1 MPSLPVKYRPKVFR
15 GVVGQDIVC
24 DMLENQLNTQDYRPV
39 YLFTG
44 SAGTGKTTVARIFAE
59 GVTEGSG
66 EIVEI
71 DAASNNGV
79 EAIAVIK
86 EHAQMRPMYG
96 KYKVYIIDECH
107 MVSVSG
113 WNSFL
118 KLLEQPPEYDI
129 FILCTTDIQ
138 KIPATILSR
147 CGRYKFRRIS
157 VEEIIDRLDLIA
169 GREGRDVTEDA
180 LRALAKKADGGMR
193 EGISLLDAC
202 FSYTDDVIDM
212 DVVRKVIGGG
222 DNEVYAAILKGVLE
236 KDPIEVAKQLN
247 IVHEFGDSWVTF
259 LSEWVGFLLAVREK
273 KLINDV
279 LFDYS
284 DEYIDKF
291 EDMDQE
297 VLLELIDAG
306 MEAMNRVRFDPM
318 PRLRVEALFMN
329 GDNHD

>member
-202 FSYTDDVIDM
+202 F
-212 DVVRKVIGGG
+212 
-222 DNEVYAAILKGVLE
+222 
-236 KDPIEVAKQLN
+236 
-247 IVHEFGDSWVTF
+247 
-259 LSEWVGFLLAVREK
+259 
-273 KLINDV
+273 
-279 LFDYS
+279 
-284 DEYIDKF
+284 
-291 EDMDQE
+291 
-297 VLLELIDAG
+297 
-306 MEAMNRVRFDPM
+306 
-318 PRLRVEALFMN
+318 
-329 GDNHD
+329 